1 MDGMHVLSF
10 VVVATRAFVRI
21 VLKHRVRDAR
31 VRKRRREEYAR
42 RGLHHSLPEHRL
54 FRSIERQTS
63 STRVAKTQISRN
75 VCPFPVSRDDDFFTF
90 CVASFRE
97 EKKIREESIA
107 RDIARSR
114 KIDGKMHPTG
124 RYEARCTSQNLRCP
138 FYERSRVSVPLSA
151 SLSRVPSQALNH
163 CFFARIFFFFS
174 LLFLSHFCLSRA
186 FERHNFER
194 VVRARS
200 EGEPQKKTAIH
211 GSRDAEVC
219 YSNDH
224 VSGGATSAPHLLR
237 ISSSRKCK
245 IFLLASV
252 FVGRPIFAF
261 RARTHFARNRTHAT
275 LLSQNNLPK
284 HLKWISTMCETQF
297 FTPCEVHSTSG
308 KVRFETHVQHTS
320 CVYTKISTLC
330 RESF

>member
-1 MDGMHVLSF
+1 MH
-10 VVVATRAFVRI
+10 R
-21 VLKHRVRDAR
+21 
-31 VRKRRREEYAR
+31 
-42 RGLHHSLPEHRL
+42 
-54 FRSIERQTS
+54 
-63 STRVAKTQISRN
+63 
-75 VCPFPVSRDDDFFTF
+75 
-90 CVASFRE
+90 
-97 EKKIREESIA
+97 
-107 RDIARSR
+107 
-114 KIDGKMHPTG
+114 TG

-138 FYERSRVSVPLSA
+138 FYERSRISVPLSA

-163 CFFARIFFFFS
+163 CFFARIFFSFLSFF
-174 LLFLSHFCLSRA
+174 SHFCLSRA

-237 ISSSRKCK
+237 ISSIEKMQDLPLSFCFRRSSHFCISR
-245 IFLLASV
+245 
-252 FVGRPIFAF
+252 
-261 RARTHFARNRTHAT
+261 RTHFARNRTHAT

-308 KVRFETHVQHTS
+308 KVRFETHVQHAS
-320 CVYTKISTLC
+320 CVY
-330 RESF
+330 

>member
-1 MDGMHVLSF
+1 MH
-10 VVVATRAFVRI
+10 R
-21 VLKHRVRDAR
+21 
-31 VRKRRREEYAR
+31 
-42 RGLHHSLPEHRL
+42 
-54 FRSIERQTS
+54 
-63 STRVAKTQISRN
+63 
-75 VCPFPVSRDDDFFTF
+75 
-90 CVASFRE
+90 
-97 EKKIREESIA
+97 
-107 RDIARSR
+107 
-114 KIDGKMHPTG
+114 TG

-138 FYERSRVSVPLSA
+138 FYEHSRISVPLSA

-163 CFFARIFFFFS
+163 CFFARIFFSFLSFF
-174 LLFLSHFCLSRA
+174 SHFCLSRA

-200 EGEPQKKTAIH
+200 EGEPKKKTAIH

-237 ISSSRKCK
+237 ISSIEKMQDLPLSFCFRWSSHFCISR
-245 IFLLASV
+245 
-252 FVGRPIFAF
+252 
-261 RARTHFARNRTHAT
+261 RTHFARNRTHAT

-308 KVRFETHVQHTS
+308 KVRFETHVQHAS
-320 CVYTKISTLC
+320 CVY
-330 RESF
+330 

>member
-1 MDGMHVLSF
+1 MIFLHSVLRLFEKKKNTRRVHRARHRAIAQNRRKNAPNGSLRSSMHVAEPSLPF
-10 VVVATRAFVRI
+10 LRAFAR
-21 VLKHRVRDAR
+21 LRASLRVT
-31 VRKRRREEYAR
+31 
-42 RGLHHSLPEHRL
+42 
-54 FRSIERQTS
+54 FS
-63 STRVAKTQISRN
+63 STFSSLK
-75 VCPFPVSRDDDFFTF
+75 PLFF
-90 CVASFRE
+90 CS
-97 EKKIREESIA
+97 
-107 RDIARSR
+107 
-114 KIDGKMHPTG
+114 
-124 RYEARCTSQNLRCP
+124 Y
-138 FYERSRVSVPLSA
+138 
-151 SLSRVPSQALNH
+151 
-163 CFFARIFFFFS
+163 FFFFS
-174 LLFLSHFCLSRA
+174 LLFLFHFCLSRA

-308 KVRFETHVQHTS
+308 KVRFETHVQHAS

>member
-97 EKKIREESIA
+97 EKKNTRRVHRARHRAIA
-107 RDIARSR
+107 QNRRKNAPNGSLRSSMHVAEPSLPFLRAFAR
-114 KIDGKMHPTG
+114 
-124 RYEARCTSQNLRCP
+124 LR
-138 FYERSRVSVPLSA
+138 A
-151 SLSRVPSQALNH
+151 SLRVTFSSTFSSLKPL
-163 CFFARIFFFFS
+163 FFCSYFFFFS
-174 LLFLSHFCLSRA
+174 LLFLFHFCLSRA

-308 KVRFETHVQHTS
+308 KVRFETHVQHAS